1 MRKIILPKFYDE
13 IEKEIYIN
21 AVESYKNSISG
32 KKIKKNGLESMANR
46 YALHKLD
53 VYKRG
58 KSGRD
63 RNE

>member
-1 MRKIILPKFYDE
+1 MRKIILPKLYDE
-13 IEKEIYIN
+13 IEKEIYTN

-32 KKIKKNGLESMANR
+32 KKIKKNGLESMANQ

-53 VYKRG
+53 VYRKG
-58 KSGRD
+58 KSGRY

>member
-1 MRKIILPKFYDE
+1 MRKIILPKLYDE
-13 IEKEIYIN
+13 IEKEIYTN

-32 KKIKKNGLESMANR
+32 KKIKKNGLEALAHQ

-53 VYKRG
+53 VYRKG
-58 KSGRD
+58 KSGRY